1 MNLRSM
7 ALRLGIAC
15 ILAGILAAPLAAQTT
30 NNPSLT
36 NTSTTGVQPVNDLL
50 PLLVVLTGPQNWAY
64 VGSSAGLGS
73 GTSGGGSGQWIRI
86 TGGAQAPAVPTPGA
100 QALEPAASITTT
112 DGRTFKDVRVL
123 ALVPQV
129 GDGLILGDRVL
140 LIHAAGSETVA
151 LDSLPDEARKSLG
164 LEARE
169 DRASFEAGRKET
181 KRAKSGNDGVTPA
194 EKQRRKRAAKFWTDL
209 SVLVP
214 DWRELGA
221 NPAFLDWVMEKD
233 LGDTLDRQ
241 ERARA
246 LAKWQVTSW
255 EPWEARNVDPVTGRP
270 WPWAEPLPR
279 PPY

>member
-15 ILAGILAAPLAAQTT
+15 ILAGILAAPLAAQTA
-30 NNPSLT
+30 NNPTLT
-36 NTSTTGVQPVNDLL
+36 NTSTAGVQPANDLL

-64 VGSSAGLGS
+64 IGSATGVGI
-73 GTSGGGSGQWIRI
+73 GTNGGGGGQWIRI
-86 TGGAQAPAVPTPGA
+86 MGGAQAPAVPTPGA
-100 QALEPAASITTT
+100 QALEPVASITTT
-112 DGRTFKDVRVL
+112 DGRTFKDVRVF
-123 ALVPQV
+123 ALVPHL
-129 GDGLILGDRVL
+129 GDGLIIGDRVL
-140 LIHAAGSETVA
+140 LIDAAGSETVA

-169 DRASFEAGRKET
+169 EQASFEVVRKE
-181 KRAKSGNDGVTPA
+181 KRLVKSGNDWVAPA
-194 EKQRRKRAAKFWTDL
+194 EKRRREREAKFWADL
-209 SVLVP
+209 SLLVP

-233 LGDTLDRQ
+233 LGDALDRQ

-246 LAKWQVTSW
+246 RAKWQVASW
-255 EPWEARNVDPVTGRP
+255 EPWQARNVDPVTGRP